1 MLWITD
7 CFVSALPYKTFF
19 TFVWRFK
26 ENSSFC
32 NHEKTNLLMDHEKKK
47 ISCTENFLLVCNWWV
62 KILQIMFCSS
72 PIQSLLIKNLF
83 IFDTTSF
90 LLPICY
96 SLLSLFL
103 YLFISRVPPWA
114 LNTVELTE
122 SGLPD
127 RKQLVS
133 VRLNSLRPKA
143 AKTTLCLLLLKEA
156 IWSCSC
162 AHHKLSPIM
171 TGPLTR
177 QAGPVHDRSER
188 SMCRN
193 TVKMTTDL

>member
-1 MLWITD
+1 MHYHIKSFSLFSDVSKKIVLYVTMGKQIYWWIM
-7 CFVSALPYKTFF
+7 K
-19 TFVWRFK
+19 
-26 ENSSFC
+26 
-32 NHEKTNLLMDHEKKK
+32 KKK
-47 ISCTENFLLVCNWWV
+47 ISCSENFLLVYNWWV

-72 PIQSLLIKNLF
+72 PIQSLLIKNLL

-90 LLPICY
+90 LLFICY

-114 LNTVELTE
+114 LNTVELTD

-143 AKTTLCLLLLKEA
+143 AKTTLCLRLLKEA

-162 AHHKLSPIM
+162 AHHKLV
-171 TGPLTR
+171 
-177 QAGPVHDRSER
+177 Q
-188 SMCRN
+188 
-193 TVKMTTDL
+193 

>member
-1 MLWITD
+1 MRYHIK
-7 CFVSALPYKTFF
+7 PFF

-32 NHEKTNLLMDHEKKK
+32 NHGKTNLLMDHEKKKKK

-114 LNTVELTE
+114 LNTVELTD

>member
-1 MLWITD
+1 MPYHIKQFSLLSGVSKKIVLSVTVGKQIYWWI
-7 CFVSALPYKTFF
+7 LK
-19 TFVWRFK
+19 
-26 ENSSFC
+26 
-32 NHEKTNLLMDHEKKK
+32 KKK
-47 ISCTENFLLVCNWWV
+47 ISCTENFLLVYNWWV

-90 LLPICY
+90 HLPICY

-103 YLFISRVPPWA
+103 YLFISTVPPWA
-114 LNTVELTE
+114 LNTVELTD

-143 AKTTLCLLLLKEA
+143 AKTTLCLLLLKKA

-177 QAGPVHDRSER
+177 KAGPVHDRSER
-188 SMCRN
+188 STCRN